1 MDKREE
7 EEHCVMESGGQHSR
21 MKGKLTLREEIR
33 QQMLEDTN
41 WRMGKSYFSSFRHTV
56 GKGVFPR
63 F

>member
-1 MDKREE
+1 
-7 EEHCVMESGGQHSR
+7 MESGGQHSR

>member
-1 MDKREE
+1 MGKRREE
-7 EEHCVMESGGQHSR
+7 EKCVMESGGQHSR
-21 MKGKLTLREEIR
+21 VKGKITLREIS
-33 QQMLEDTN
+33 QQMLEDMN

>member
-7 EEHCVMESGGQHSR
+7 EEQCVMESGGQHSR

>member
-7 EEHCVMESGGQHSR
+7 EEQCVMESGGQHSR
-21 MKGKLTLREEIR
+21 MTGKLTLREEIR

>member
-1 MDKREE
+1 MGKTREE
-7 EEHCVMESGGQHSR
+7 EQCVMESGGQHSR
-21 MKGKLTLREEIR
+21 VKGRVMLGEEIR
-33 QQMLEDTN
+33 QQMLEDMN